1 MSVCEGSDKRPSFC
15 IYLRVAAAFGSSGPV
30 FGKVSS
36 FFTPRQAAQ
45 PAESTPESNTSTSNS
60 SAAQPHPVRPIVHI
74 DDRVHHQEATLLG
87 FMAENSMSLSMAP
100 RLVSFAKELAWDAS
114 ALNKLSVSRAS
125 ATYKLTYGL
134 AKSMREETI
143 EDLGDNFYSLNMD
156 EATSSNHEKV
166 LTVLISY
173 FSNKRERVVIQ
184 HLGSVSLLRVTSAQV
199 VDALD
204 KMLNKNG
211 LKWSRCLSI
220 LMDSCNVM
228 RGVRSGVEM
237 TIRQEKAPH
246 LLDINGDSCHH
257 IHNASKAFTTAFG
270 DGIEKLFGDIFQ
282 DFENKQ
288 FQDCLALICLALDV
302 KYTRPERFLKHRW
315 LSALN
320 SSADTLR
327 LFDALT
333 VLYYEFLPK
342 LEKTAYHSTVIDI
355 FTSKKV
361 NVVS

>member
-1 MSVCEGSDKRPSFC
+1 M
-15 IYLRVAAAFGSSGPV
+15 

-36 FFTPRQAAQ
+36 FFTPRRAAQ
-45 PAESTPESNTSTSNS
+45 PAESTAVSDTQAEPAPTPSTSQAAPQ
-60 SAAQPHPVRPIVHI
+60 AAQPPPVRPLVPLG
-74 DDRVHHQEATLLG
+74 DRVHHQEATLLG

-100 RLVSFAKELAWDAS
+100 RLVNLTKELARDPS
-114 ALNKLSVSRAS
+114 ALSKLSMSRAS

-134 AKSMREETI
+134 GKSMKEETI
-143 EDLGDNFYSLNMD
+143 EDVGDNFYSLNMD

-173 FSNKRERVVIQ
+173 FSNKRERVVVQ
-184 HLGSVSLLRVTSAQV
+184 HLGSVSLLRGTSAQV
-199 VDALD
+199 VEALD

-211 LKWSRCLSI
+211 LQWSRCLSI

-228 RGVRSGVEM
+228 RGVRGGVEL

-257 IHNASKAFTTAFG
+257 IHNACKAFTTVFG
-270 DGIEKLFGDIFQ
+270 DGVEKLFGDIFI

-288 FQDCLALICLALDV
+288 FQDCLALICLALDI

-342 LEKTAYHSTVIDI
+342 LEKTAYHSTVINI